1 MMYLARVVRS
11 AGRTVRHI
19 IRADTPTH
27 GVLRDRLVG
36 IALISIMFDLICAV
50 LILLFERGEAQTQI
64 HTYGDALFWTT
75 TQLLTVSSQIQNP
88 FSTGGRIVD
97 VLMEGYAMV
106 VVATVTGSLG
116 AFLIRRAHEAE
127 QAKAKALAQ
136 ATSGS

>member
-50 LILLFERGEAQTQI
+50 LILLFERGEPQTQI
-64 HTYGDALFWTT
+64 HTNGDALFWTT

-97 VLMEGYAMV
+97 VLMEAYAMV

-127 QAKAKALAQ
+127 QAKAQ
-136 ATSGS
+136 ATTGG